1 MGSSD
6 YCKLKSVSSCYNWS
20 VLNGSNQ
27 KVIKHAQNWTFCL
40 RIATLVSSRSDYR
53 ASRSTQNIT
62 KINLT
67 RDDDRCL
74 KTISHCFVS

>member
-20 VLNGSNQ
+20 VLYGSNH

-40 RIATLVSSRSDYR
+40 HIATLVSSRPDYR